1 MMDLD
6 TLKAAMNGSIRLS
19 QLGQN
24 QEALK
29 LLDNA
34 IANAIQ
40 EGRASW
46 ILTLSHHAAILCDHR
61 GDIDLA
67 KHYYEQSL
75 AYSPENP
82 LALYGLAC
90 VSLQLGE
97 AQTAEEFAKRSYD
110 AILRGDDEIVKAGLL
125 DLIVKQWPE
134 IATP

>member
-1 MMDLD
+1 MDLD
-6 TLKAAMNGSIRLS
+6 RLKAAMNGSIRLS
-19 QLGQN
+19 QAGQN

-29 LLDNA
+29 LLDDA
-34 IANAIQ
+34 IADAIQ
-40 EGRASW
+40 EGRTSW

-90 VSLQLGE
+90 VSLQPGE
-97 AQTAEEFAKRSYD
+97 AQSAKQFAKRSYE
-110 AILRGDDEIVKAGLL
+110 AILRGDDDIVKAGLL
-125 DLIVKQWPE
+125 DLIVKQWPG
-134 IATP
+134 IGTP